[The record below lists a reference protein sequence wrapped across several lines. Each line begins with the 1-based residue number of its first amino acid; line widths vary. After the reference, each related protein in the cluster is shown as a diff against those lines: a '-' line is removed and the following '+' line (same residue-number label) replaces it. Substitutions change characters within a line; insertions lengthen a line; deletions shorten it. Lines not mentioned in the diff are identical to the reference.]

1 MTISA
6 WADPESISAKPPH
19 IVFLFSDA
27 HAIQAISAYGSK
39 INKTPNIDR
48 IANEG
53 AIFLRNYCANSIC
66 APSRACVLTGK
77 HSHMNGQRTNFD
89 TFDGAQQTFPKLL
102 QKKGYTTAIF
112 GKWHLKTNPT
122 GFDEWMIYPGQGVYY
137 NPDYITPD
145 GKKKIHGYAVEV
157 TTNLALDY
165 LKRNKDGKPFL
176 LMCQFKAPHR
186 NWMPG
191 PKYLHM
197 YDDVTIPEPETLF
210 DDYKGREKP
219 ASRHRMGIDN
229 DMTFYYD
236 LKVPQKHGRYDGL
249 MKSFMHRMT
258 PDQLAAWKK
267 AYDPKNKIFMESHL
281 EGKDLVRWKYQRYVK
296 DYLRCVAAVDDN
308 VGRILDYLHESGLDK
323 NTIVVYSSDQ
333 GFYLGEHGWFDK
345 RWMYEESFRMPLL
358 MRWPGKIKPGTKID
372 KLTQNIDFAPTLL
385 EAAGANVPKD
395 IQGKSLL
402 PLLSGKDVDWR
413 KSLYYHYYEEGG
425 GHGVTRQYGV
435 RTANYKLIHYYAYN
449 KWELFDMKKD
459 PHEMKNLY
467 KNPEYMKIRKDLE
480 AELARLERLYEVQ
493 EKDDKP

>member
-1 MTISA
+1 
-6 WADPESISAKPPH
+6 
-19 IVFLFSDA
+19 
-27 HAIQAISAYGSK
+27 
-39 INKTPNIDR
+39 
-48 IANEG
+48 
-53 AIFLRNYCANSIC
+53 
-66 APSRACVLTGK
+66 
-77 HSHMNGQRTNFD
+77 MNGQRTNFD
-89 TFDGAQQTFPKLL
+89 TFDAAQQTFPKLL
-102 QKKGYTTAIF
+102 QKAGYTTAII

-122 GFDEWMIYPGQGVYY
+122 GFDEWMIYPGQGYY
-137 NPDYITPD
+137 YSPEYITPT
-145 GKKKIHGYAVEV
+145 GKKKIKGYSVEV
-157 TTNLALDY
+157 TTNLALDF

-229 DMTFYYD
+229 DMTFFYD
-236 LKVPQKHGRYDGL
+236 LKVPQIHGRYDGM
-249 MKSFMHRMT
+249 MKAYMHRLT
-258 PDQLAAWKK
+258 PKQLAAWKE
-267 AYDPKNKIFMESHL
+267 AYDPKNKAFMDAHL

-308 VGRILDYLHESGLDK
+308 IGRILDYLHETGLDK

-385 EAAGANVPKD
+385 EAAGVNIPKD
-395 IQGKSLL
+395 IQGESLL
-402 PLLSGKDVDWR
+402 PLVTGKKVEWR

-435 RTANYKLIHYYAYN
+435 RTDNYKLIRYYAYN

-459 PHEMKNLY
+459 PHELKSVYN
-467 KNPEYMKIRKDLE
+467 NPEYMEIKKRLKD
-480 AELARLERLYEVQ
+480 ELARLEALYKIKE
-493 EKDDKP
+493 EDDKP